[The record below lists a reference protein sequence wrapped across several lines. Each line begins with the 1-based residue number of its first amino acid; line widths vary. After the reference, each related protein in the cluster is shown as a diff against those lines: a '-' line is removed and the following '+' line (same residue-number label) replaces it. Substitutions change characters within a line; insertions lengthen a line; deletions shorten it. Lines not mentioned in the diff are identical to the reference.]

1 MNGLHDMRPD
11 EVALKKKL
19 RRQDVLETIGAI
31 VAWIL
36 FIGVAYLACLAF

>member
-1 MNGLHDMRPD
+1 MRPD

-19 RRQDVLETIGAI
+19 RRQELLGSLGAI